1 MLKNDDNLH
10 LEMRHNSIK
19 SEDTMVYKPEA
30 DSELQ
35 RSPELK
41 AVEKTQTKRLEDDFD
56 TSECAQTKN
65 LDS

>member
-1 MLKNDDNLH
+1 
-10 LEMRHNSIK
+10 
-19 SEDTMVYKPEA
+19 MVYKPEA

-35 RSPELK
+35 RSLELK
-41 AVEKTQTKRLEDDFD
+41 EVEKTLTKRLEDDFD